1 MEKIKIGITH
11 GDVNGIGYEVI
22 LKTLEDNR
30 ILDCCIPIVYGSS
43 KAAAYHRKMLEL
55 NGNLNLINS
64 AEEANDKRANIINC
78 CDNELKVELGQSTE
92 MAGVAAFDALERA
105 TLDLKE
111 GKIDA
116 LVTAPINKKNIQ
128 SERFNF
134 PGHTEYLEQI
144 FGKKGDALMLLAND
158 KLRVAVV
165 TGHIPLAKVAASL
178 STEGILTKIKQLNQ
192 SLKQDFGIRK
202 PRIAVLGLNP
212 HAGDDGVISEEE
224 KTIIR
229 PAIQAALDQ
238 GIVCIGPLPA
248 DGFFGSDN
256 YLKYDGILAMYHD
269 QGLIPFKT
277 LAMSNGVN
285 YTAGLPV
292 VRTSPDHG
300 TAYDKAGQ
308 NVADE
313 SSLRAAMYMAI
324 DIVKQ
329 RSC

>member
-11 GDVNGIGYEVI
+11 GDINGIGYEVI

-30 ILDCCIPIVYGSS
+30 ILDCCVPIVYGSP
-43 KAAAYHRKMLEL
+43 KAAAYHRKQLEL
-55 NGNLNLINS
+55 NGNLNLIS
-64 AEEANDKRANIINC
+64 DANDASDKRSNIINC
-78 CDNELKVELGQSTE
+78 CDSELKVDLGQSTE
-92 MAGVAAFDALERA
+92 MAGTAAFEALERA

-116 LVTAPINKKNIQ
+116 IVTAPINKQNIQ
-128 SERFNF
+128 SDSFHF

-165 TGHIPLAKVAASL
+165 TGHIPLSKVASSL
-178 STEGILTKIKQLNQ
+178 TTEGILKKIRQLNH
-192 SLKQDFGIRK
+192 SLKTDFGIRK

-212 HAGDDGVISEEE
+212 HAGDNGVIGEEE

-229 PAIQAALDQ
+229 PAIQSALNE

-277 LAMSNGVN
+277 LAMTNGVN
-285 YTAGLPV
+285 FTAGLPI

-308 NVADE
+308 NIADE
-313 SSLRAAMYMAI
+313 SSFRAALFMAI
-324 DIVKQ
+324 DIVKN
-329 RSC
+329 RL